1 MKLNAFKEK
10 SAVFGIVGY
19 TLPLLNILISCFG
32 NIETAFET
40 ISSHLLQIIMSVTI
54 VVFVVANKDKQAQRL
69 SAAHWCV
76 ESLIFAFH
84 IVTSV
89 IKVEYDG
96 FFTVLATFFLV
107 TSFAIGELTEE
118 KVNFNIFAIP
128 ITLSVICFG
137 IEVYHNATTNG
148 GALGYITIFI
158 GFVSNVLIALWL
170 SEHYRA
176 IHKIISNNSKKSR

>member
-1 MKLNAFKEK
+1 MRLNVFKEK

-19 TLPLLNILISCFG
+19 TLPLINILISCLK
-32 NIETAFET
+32 NTETAFET
-40 ISSHLLQIIMSVTI
+40 ISSHSLQIIMSVAIIT
-54 VVFVVANKDKQAQRL
+54 FVIANKDRQAQRL

-84 IVTSV
+84 IATSV
-89 IKVEYDG
+89 TKAEYDG
-96 FFTVLATFFLV
+96 FLTVLATFFLV

-128 ITLSVICFG
+128 IVLSIICFV
-137 IEVYHNATTNG
+137 IEVYNNIMTNSST
-148 GALGYITIFI
+148 LGYITIVI
-158 GFVSNVLIALWL
+158 GFVSNILIALWL

-176 IHKIISNNSKKSR
+176 MHNNTSKKSR